1 MTSRLSLRSLFAA
14 GFVPL
19 VAASLALSSCS
30 DSTDESAPSFKGK
43 GSGMT
48 TVNNSDKEEENAEET
63 TAAQKTVT
71 KEEEAPE
78 EPPVVTVT
86 QTEKQEAPSSTGGG
100 QKTGVGNYISDFN
113 EYGWLDG
120 GYANCQRFERA
131 LFAGA
136 GPDGR
141 AIICETGG
149 SDKIYRSSMFDGQFQ
164 TSDVTQDGN
173 NYYVNA
179 DPSIIVVTPSGVS
192 VREGGGLAAT
202 GEFTESWQR

>member
-1 MTSRLSLRSLFAA
+1 MTSRLSLRPLIAA

-19 VAASLALSSCS
+19 VAASLALSGCS
-30 DSTDESAPSFKGK
+30 NSTDESAPSFKGE

-48 TVNNSDKEEENAEET
+48 TVNNSDKEEETAEET
-63 TAAQKTVT
+63 TAAQETVT
-71 KEEEAPE
+71 KESPE
-78 EPPVVTVT
+78 ESPVVTVT

-100 QKTGVGNYISDFN
+100 QKTGVGNYISNFN

-141 AIICETGG
+141 VIICETGG
-149 SDKIYRSSMFDGQFQ
+149 GVKFYRSSMFDGQFQ

>member
-1 MTSRLSLRSLFAA
+1 MTSRLSLRPLIAA

-19 VAASLALSSCS
+19 VAASLALSGCS
-30 DSTDESAPSFKGK
+30 NSTDESAPSFKGE

-48 TVNNSDKEEENAEET
+48 TVNNSDKEENAEET
-63 TAAQKTVT
+63 TDAQKTVT

-86 QTEKQEAPSSTGGG
+86 QTEKQEAPSSTDGG
-100 QKTGVGNYISDFN
+100 QKTGVGNYIADFN

-141 AIICETGG
+141 VIICETGG
-149 SDKIYRSSMFDGQFQ
+149 GDKIYRSSMFDGQFQ

-179 DPSIIVVTPSGVS
+179 DPSIIVVTPSAVS

>member
-1 MTSRLSLRSLFAA
+1 MTSRLSLRPLIAA

-19 VAASLALSSCS
+19 VAASLALSGCS
-30 DSTDESAPSFKGK
+30 NSTDESAPSFKGE

-48 TVNNSDKEEENAEET
+48 TVNNSDKEEETAEET
-63 TAAQKTVT
+63 TAAQETVT
-71 KEEEAPE
+71 KESPE

-141 AIICETGG
+141 VIICETGG
-149 SDKIYRSSMFDGQFQ
+149 GDKIYRSSMFDGQFQ

-179 DPSIIVVTPSGVS
+179 DPSIIVVTPSAVS

>member
-1 MTSRLSLRSLFAA
+1 MTSRLSLRPLIAA

-19 VAASLALSSCS
+19 VAASLALSGCS
-30 DSTDESAPSFKGK
+30 NSTDESAPSFKGE

-48 TVNNSDKEEENAEET
+48 TVNNSDKEEETAEET
-63 TAAQKTVT
+63 TAAQETVT
-71 KEEEAPE
+71 KESPE
-78 EPPVVTVT
+78 DPPVVTVT
-86 QTEKQEAPSSTGGG
+86 QTEKQEAPSSTGGS
-100 QKTGVGNYISDFN
+100 QKTGVGNYIAGFN

-141 AIICETGG
+141 VIICETGG
-149 SDKIYRSSMFDGQFQ
+149 GDKIYRSSMFDGQFQ

-179 DPSIIVVTPSGVS
+179 DPSIIVVTPSAVS